1 MRDPARIRPGTKM
14 PQTIRPDGTVP
25 IRSLA
30 SLSGGAPLDALWT
43 YLSRGA
49 EAPAPVEDTAVMVEP
64 TLFGPVVQRG
74 EVLGIPRSVA
84 LGFADGTLLFDAD
97 MLQPAALWF
106 GGFIK
111 SSPGSYF
118 GVNWSTQGS
127 PPLRLELAAQPL
139 SFQLAGGAWGSFAL
153 PLDSDPNRGTRFEG
167 YQVGRS
173 AVRLRYR
180 LLVGESPVAVTDEL
194 RLEAGARWQGFA
206 RRLHFA
212 GLPAGAALRWPW
224 SRPKRCSDSRRTAGR
239 PTTSS
244 RWPGPPWPR

>member
-1 MRDPARIRPGTKM
+1 MADDLAARDGVSAAGLLTGAAAPSVSAPHSDPQLLATGQMLVGTKALACVNCHPLHGKTLSGQPDPTSRGPELDKLAAHLRGEYFVRWMRDPARIRPGTKM

-25 IRSLA
+25 IRSLE

-74 EVLGIPRSVA
+74 EVLGIPRGVA

-97 MLQPAALWF
+97 TLQLAALWF

-127 PPLRLELAAQPL
+127 QPLRLELAAQPL
-139 SFQLAGGAWGSFAL
+139 SFQLAGGAWSSFC
-153 PLDSDPNRGTRFEG
+153 
-167 YQVGRS
+167 
-173 AVRLRYR
+173 
-180 LLVGESPVAVTDEL
+180 
-194 RLEAGARWQGFA
+194 
-206 RRLHFA
+206 
-212 GLPAGAALRWPW
+212 AAF
-224 SRPKRCSDSRRTAGR
+224 G
-239 PTTSS
+239 
-244 RWPGPPWPR
+244 